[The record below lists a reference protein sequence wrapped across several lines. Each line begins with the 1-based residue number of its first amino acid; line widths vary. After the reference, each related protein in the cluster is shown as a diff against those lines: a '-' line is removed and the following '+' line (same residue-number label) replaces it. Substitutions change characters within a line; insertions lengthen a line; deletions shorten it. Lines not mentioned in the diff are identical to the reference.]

1 MHILDKDN
9 NFSPTAFI
17 PFCSFGDTLTF
28 VGTELAQFDIPVCT
42 IFNSKVHK
50 DQLCYEADLEKYKDD
65 KHVLNQLKMGL
76 VLILD
81 FNEDRWLKMPEE
93 DKYFNIS
100 TEKDFIN
107 RTFERENIGPIV
119 AILK

>member
-1 MHILDKDN
+1 
-9 NFSPTAFI
+9 
-17 PFCSFGDTLTF
+17 
-28 VGTELAQFDIPVCT
+28 
-42 IFNSKVHK
+42 
-50 DQLCYEADLEKYKDD
+50 
-65 KHVLNQLKMGL
+65 MGL

-107 RTFERENIGPIV
+107 RTFEENHATISFDTIS
-119 AILK
+119 IKNFCLKI